1 MRPPLSILLIVP
13 LAGCTLGTHKQA
25 ATPPP
30 PTPAA
35 VQAPAPEKPL
45 STPQTA
51 VTLPSRQEFNPDS
64 IPKETVQEVAVTP
77 EKPETPPP
85 QRVSRRVPAG
95 PQKPEPEPEAET
107 PAPAAPP
114 EQGPIQPI
122 LTGEE
127 QRRLKSAIEE
137 RKKTINERLSRAT
150 GRQSAHD
157 RSLVER
163 IKSFLQ
169 QCSEA
174 ELRGDFSQA
183 DALSERAAV
192 LAQEL
197 SK

>member
-35 VQAPAPEKPL
+35 VQAPAPEAAIHSPNCGDL
-45 STPQTA
+45 AQPAGVQSG
-51 VTLPSRQEFNPDS
+51 FDS
-64 IPKETVQEVAVTP
+64 QVTVQEVAVTP